1 MLKLAKKVV
10 WFMVQIFGWAFVVLY
25 YAWFWP
31 VLAILWV
38 FDPGANE
45 PEVLYWEQKDREDEM
60 AIRN

>member
-1 MLKLAKKVV
+1 
-10 WFMVQIFGWAFVVLY
+10 MVQVLGWAFIVLY

-38 FDPGANE
+38 FDPGQNE
-45 PEVLYWEQKDREDEM
+45 PELLYWEQKDRQDEL